1 MDFLRRILGGR
12 ATEGRATEG
21 GGPGG
26 ATEGRATE
34 SEAAGGETAE
44 SEAVGAGGPGGSSAA
59 PDRAALDETERD
71 RELLRAEARR
81 LDDDLIQRQLR
92 YADRAWTPP
101 VQGGTMR
108 AEDAD
113 RPAD

>member
-1 MDFLRRILGGR
+1 MDILRRILGGG
-12 ATEGRATEG
+12 AAEGASKEG
-21 GGPGG
+21 
-26 ATEGRATE
+26 AAAEGEAKE
-34 SEAAGGETAE
+34 GEAAD
-44 SEAVGAGGPGGSSAA
+44 AGRPGGSSAA

-101 VQGGTMR
+101 VQGGTIR

-113 RPAD
+113 RPPD